1 VAIAG
6 SELLLT
12 TEGNDMEY
20 HEMTREELIAEL
32 LKLQQEN
39 NDLKKACRIDG
50 HTLDKG
56 DSIDAG
62 QANSNDNS
70 LLKSLV
76 ESPAEIIFFSL
87 DLDYC
92 YTAFTRHHQKTMLKL
107 WNTEIRA
114 GMNMLEAII
123 SESDREKAKR
133 NFDRAISGEYFYIN
147 EEYGDSSL
155 FRTFYDDYYY
165 PVKNS
170 AGDIIGVSVFVID
183 VTRLNSALEELNETN
198 SYLEN
203 LLNYANAPIIVWDPQ
218 FRITRFNH
226 AFENLTGRTEAEV
239 LGQSIEILFPPALI
253 RDSMNLIRKTQT
265 GERWETVEIEIMHC
279 DQTRRIVLW
288 NSATLFDSDGIT
300 PISTIAQGQEITK
313 RKKAEQAVRESE
325 DKFRSLYDNMSEGS
339 GLHTLVYNDQGVP
352 EDYLI
357 TEVNPAFEAL
367 LRISRQAVINK
378 TSRIAYGVEE
388 PPYLEIYARV
398 ALTGEPAIFE
408 TYFAPLDKYFSISV
422 YCPAKGSFAT
432 IFRDIT
438 ERKKA
443 DQTLKIALT
452 KYQVL
457 FNLFPIGITI
467 SDPEGNLIESNQI
480 AGSILGISLEEQ
492 EKRKIDGQEWRIIR
506 PDGSP
511 MDPSEFASVR
521 ALSEGHT
528 VSDVEMGIVKG
539 KKQITWLNVSA
550 TPIPLE
556 GYGVAIVYG
565 DITERRQAEQEKERT
580 RKLLEDSQRI
590 GKIGGWEINMD
601 TLELKW
607 TREMYSIHEVDE
619 SFKPTVDLRFSF
631 YTPESLPVIDQA
643 VKRAFENGE
652 SYEVDSEIITAKG
665 KRKSV
670 KSIGQVDLE
679 SRRVFGFFQD
689 ITEQKLGAEA
699 LMNSE
704 AQLRELNATKDKF
717 FSIIAHDLKSPFH
730 AILGFSGL
738 LKREV
743 HELDI
748 DLIAKYVTLINS
760 SALQTYNLLET
771 LLDWAR
777 MQQNAIP
784 FEPKKLLFSN
794 IADSEIGNLQSS
806 ADQKNIVFTKD
817 FREEIIVNADEKMI
831 SSVLRNLISNAIKFT
846 PKDGNVSIQA
856 VRRTGFVDVSVSDTG
871 IGMTP
876 ETIGRLF
883 KIETSF
889 TTRGTG
895 NEKGSGLG
903 LLLCKEFVERHG
915 GEIRAESEPGKG
927 SRFSFTLPAL

>member
-817 FREEIIVNADEKMI
+817 FQEEIIVNADEKMI

>member
-1 VAIAG
+1 
-6 SELLLT
+6 
-12 TEGNDMEY
+12 
-20 HEMTREELIAEL
+20 
-32 LKLQQEN
+32 
-39 NDLKKACRIDG
+39 
-50 HTLDKG
+50 
-56 DSIDAG
+56 
-62 QANSNDNS
+62 
-70 LLKSLV
+70 
-76 ESPAEIIFFSL
+76 
-87 DLDYC
+87 
-92 YTAFTRHHQKTMLKL
+92 
-107 WNTEIRA
+107 
-114 GMNMLEAII
+114 
-123 SESDREKAKR
+123 
-133 NFDRAISGEYFYIN
+133 
-147 EEYGDSSL
+147 
-155 FRTFYDDYYY
+155 
-165 PVKNS
+165 
-170 AGDIIGVSVFVID
+170 
-183 VTRLNSALEELNETN
+183 
-198 SYLEN
+198 
-203 LLNYANAPIIVWDPQ
+203 
-218 FRITRFNH
+218 
-226 AFENLTGRTEAEV
+226 
-239 LGQSIEILFPPALI
+239 
-253 RDSMNLIRKTQT
+253 
-265 GERWETVEIEIMHC
+265 MHC

>member
-39 NDLKKACRIDG
+39 SDLKKACRIDG

-443 DQTLKIALT
+443 DQALKIALT

-817 FREEIIVNADEKMI
+817 FQEEIIVNADEKMI

>member
-39 NDLKKACRIDG
+39 SDLKKACRIDG

-62 QANSNDNS
+62 QANLNDNS

-817 FREEIIVNADEKMI
+817 FQEEIIVNADEKMI

>member
-1 VAIAG
+1 
-6 SELLLT
+6 
-12 TEGNDMEY
+12 MEY

-817 FREEIIVNADEKMI
+817 FQEEIIVNADEKMI